1 MAEGAGADYK
11 LSATLMLNDQLSG
24 KLRSA
29 AAQLKSMDGSV
40 GKLAKQFDALKNL
53 RTQVEQFKQMKK
65 AFAATQQ
72 AYNQANANTAQL
84 ARQYKQGQV
93 AVAQLQAKHDS
104 LKATFDASQS
114 ATAQLKNQL
123 GNLKSEATKL
133 KTTDARDEY
142 QKLQA
147 QIKSASEQLKASQAT
162 TKQAGAELRTL
173 AGGLKQAQRELTG
186 IGRAFEDSKAKAAKL
201 KQELTSQRP
210 VLDQMRRSLAAQGFS
225 TRDFVQSDRDLRRRT
240 AEVSQKLFGE
250 QQPTGKPIS
259 VNVSG
264 NATSKIAQIR
274 TQLQSLTG
282 KAWNVAINAKNAI
295 GTRVNDFATGA
306 AMGLGIP
313 FLGTAGVAYGGVDI
327 INTYKDFEYEM
338 KSVSAI
344 TGAYRDETGQRLTE
358 LTDLAKY
365 YGETTMF
372 KASEVASAEKYM
384 AMAGWSDEYIKAG
397 LKPLLDLA
405 AASGEDLKRTSDI
418 VTDAMTAFHLKPEEM
433 YKLSNGQMVSVT
445 EHFADVMAALAT
457 SSNTDVNMA
466 GESAKYSAAI
476 IGAMY
481 SDQSVQDRMHGMED
495 WAVFQ
500 GLMADTGIKA
510 SMAGTANRAIFTRLA
525 SMQMNADAA
534 REVLGVDLVYQED
547 DEFGH
552 QAGQM
557 RRSLDIIGDLRKK
570 FQGGFQTAEELMSAV
585 EYFDES
591 GKKLTKRQ
599 RVKIGAMLESAQ
611 KNGGKMSKKDVVAMA
626 NMLSGQEA
634 LSGMLALITADDETW
649 NKKVN
654 AIQNSDGRAG
664 EMANVK
670 LDTLKG
676 DLATLSSAWEA
687 FQLELMEGKGAE
699 GFRAFAQGLTQDI
712 RAFKK
717 AIEDGFD
724 IGDIGGLI
732 ARVVTQLKN
741 KFLEFDGI
749 GSILAGGALVMGLK
763 TVYSWAMKLKEA
775 AALTR
780 SWWTGAATGMNG
792 KPLNTAR
799 TGTGLAQSVGN
810 MTVHAGTVVVNGKVA
825 GGGGVGVAGGRK
837 VGNTAFVDS
846 YYAQKEQIRNGRFSG
861 MKSAA
866 GGAALF
872 TALFGAMDIY
882 STREQSAVR
891 LKEADATLK
900 TQKEV
905 LDNMRAEGRSQA
917 EINQQLTEI
926 RNAQTARDQV
936 LQTNHAEELK
946 ASMGTVGSVA
956 GAAAGAAI
964 GSIAGPLGMMIG
976 GMIGGMIGDWGGR
989 TVADSMSENE
999 PSPTY
1004 RGGVSEKDVS
1014 SVVEQHTGYHEE
1026 PEPKKAFSEFEG
1038 DMWES
1043 RQSQLKQGTGI
1054 FVAKGE
1060 NFFGYN
1066 GEEFKA
1072 SAYAKKEAPPEQET
1086 TEQFLIRK
1094 EHENLQWDED
1104 FKKHQQELSKDFE
1117 TETMQRRIESAKK
1130 QAQGGTALWEQG
1142 NAQTGYGPA
1151 NYGKNG
1157 KPKFE
1162 GLKGQVQDGTS
1173 LAQQGGKVET
1183 GYGTL
1188 KDVAKGHE
1196 QVAEESARATKGL
1209 QGFGEFLDGL
1219 IFNKAAAAEVT
1230 DDQRATE
1237 GQVSTEPEPSAKSVE
1252 GSSLKQMWDDF
1263 NISDLL
1269 PDIDLSQWLS
1279 GINLPDFK
1287 QLWADFNISDLL
1299 PDIDISAWL
1308 SEKMS
1313 GFDVSSLLPDFSSIG
1328 TLIDEGLAAIPEKIS
1343 NVISTIGEGFNRI
1356 PALAG
1361 QAFNMLSTHANEAI
1375 TSIQS
1380 AWGQLPG
1387 FFDGVFSGLGGAAAS
1402 AGGAILSGLTSVIGA
1417 VIGAWQSAASTISGI
1432 ISSISAMA
1440 SSIKMPSFGG
1450 IGHNATGTT
1459 SWRGGFTEINEHG
1472 GEILNLPSGTTIYPH
1487 ATTMKMIEREI
1498 QKGTFNDFAP
1508 SNEFTSS
1515 AFNLGNFAPQPQSN
1529 TFLSSETF
1537 DFSSN
1542 NVPEIVQTPTAS
1554 SNQNSTTNNSNSNVS
1569 ITGNTFVI
1577 RQESDISEI
1586 AFRLLELMRDS
1597 NANYAGV

>member
-40 GKLAKQFDALKNL
+40 GRLAKQFDALKNL
-53 RTQVEQFKQMKK
+53 RAQVEQFKQMKK
-65 AFAATQQ
+65 AFGSTQQ

-123 GNLKSEATKL
+123 SGLKSEAAKL
-133 KTTDARDEY
+133 KTTGARDEY

-162 TKQAGAELRTL
+162 TKQTGAELKTL

-210 VLDQMRRSLAAQGFS
+210 VLDQMRRSLSAQGFS

-250 QQPTGKPIS
+250 QPTGKPIS

-282 KAWNVAINAKNAI
+282 KAWNVAINAKNAFSS
-295 GTRVNDFATGA
+295 RVNDFAMGA
-306 AMGLGIP
+306 AMGLGVP

-338 KSVSAI
+338 KTVSAI
-344 TGAYRDETGQRLTE
+344 TGAYRDETGQRLAE

-384 AMAGWSDEYIKAG
+384 AMAGWSDDYIKAG
-397 LKPLLDLA
+397 LKPMLDLSM
-405 AASGEDLKRTSDI
+405 ASGEELRRTSDI

-445 EHFADVMAALAT
+445 ERFADVMAALVT

-510 SMAGTANRAIFTRLA
+510 SMAGTATRSIFTRMA
-525 SMQMNADAA
+525 SMQMNAEAA

-570 FQGGFQTAEELMSAV
+570 FQGGFQTAEELMNAV

-591 GKKLTKRQ
+591 GKKFTKRQ

-611 KNGGKMSKKDVVAMA
+611 KNGGKMSKKDVLSMA

-670 LDTLKG
+670 MDTLKG

-724 IGDIGGLI
+724 IGDIGNLV

-792 KPLNTAR
+792 RQGTALGR
-799 TGTGLAQSVGN
+799 PGAGGVATSSIGS

-825 GGGGVGVAGGRK
+825 GGGTAGGVGVAGGRR

-846 YYAQKEQIRNGRFSG
+846 YYAQKEQIRNSKFSG

-882 STREQSAVR
+882 STREQSAAR
-891 LKEADATLK
+891 LKEADDTL
-900 TQKEV
+900 TYQKQV
-905 LDNMRAEGRSQA
+905 LENMRVEGRSQT
-917 EINQQLTEI
+917 ELNQQLSEI

-936 LQTNHAEELK
+936 LQINRAEELK

-976 GMIGGMIGDWGGR
+976 GMIGGMLGDWGGR
-989 TVADSMSENE
+989 AIADNMSENE

-1014 SVVEQHTGYHEE
+1014 SVVAQYTGAKEE

-1038 DMWES
+1038 DMWEN

-1072 SAYAKKEAPPEQET
+1072 SAYTKKETPPEQET
-1086 TEQFLIRK
+1086 TEQFLRRM

-1104 FKKHQQELSKDFE
+1104 LKKHQQELTKDFE
-1117 TETMQRRIESAKK
+1117 AETMQRRIESAKK

-1142 NAQTGYGPA
+1142 KVETGYGPA

-1157 KPKFE
+1157 KPIFE

-1237 GQVSTEPEPSAKSVE
+1237 GQVPSVTTNEPEPSAD
-1252 GSSLKQMWDDF
+1252 GFSLKKMWDDF

-1269 PDIDLSQWLS
+1269 PDIDLSAWFD
-1279 GINLPDFK
+1279 GVKLPDFK
-1287 QLWADFNISDLL
+1287 QLWADFNISDFL
-1299 PDIDISAWL
+1299 PDIDISTWL

-1313 GFDVSSLLPDFSSIG
+1313 SFDISTLLPDFSSIS

-1343 NVISTIGEGFNRI
+1343 SISTMVGDGLSQI
-1356 PALAG
+1356 PAKAS
-1361 QAFNMLSTHANEAI
+1361 QAFSTLSTAANDGLNA
-1375 TSIQS
+1375 IQS

-1387 FFDGVFSGLGGAAAS
+1387 FFDGVFGGLGGAAAS

-1440 SSIKMPSFGG
+1440 SSIKMPSFGS

-1459 SWRGGFTEINEHG
+1459 SWRGGFTEVNEHG
-1472 GEILNLPSGTTIYPH
+1472 GEIINLPSGTTIYPH
-1487 ATTMKMIEREI
+1487 ATTMKMLDREI
-1498 QKGTFNDFAP
+1498 QNGTFDSFVPSMDFTG
-1508 SNEFTSS
+1508 EHFSS
-1515 AFNLGNFAPQPQSN
+1515 DDMPKIIETPVVRQSQQ
-1529 TFLSSETF
+1529 SSE
-1537 DFSSN
+1537 N
-1542 NVPEIVQTPTAS
+1542 NT
-1554 SNQNSTTNNSNSNVS
+1554 SNSVT
-1569 ITGNTFVI
+1569 ITGNTFVVHN
-1577 RQESDISEI
+1577 ESDINEI
-1586 AFRLLELMRDS
+1586 AFQLLELMRDS
-1597 NANYAGV
+1597 NANYAGA

>member
-1 MAEGAGADYK
+1 MAEGGGADYK

-24 KLRSA
+24 KLKSA
-29 AAQLKSMDGSV
+29 ASQLKSMDGSV
-40 GKLAKQFDALKNL
+40 SNLAKQFDALKNL
-53 RTQVEQFKQMKK
+53 RAQVEQFKQMKK

-72 AYNQANANTAQL
+72 AYNQANATTAQL
-84 ARQYKQGQV
+84 ARQYKQSQI
-93 AVAQLQAKHDS
+93 AVTKLQAKHDS
-104 LKATFDASQS
+104 LKATFEASQS
-114 ATAQLKNQL
+114 ATAQLKNQI
-123 GNLKSEATKL
+123 GGLKLEAAKL
-133 KTTDARDEY
+133 KTTGARDEY

-162 TKQAGAELRTL
+162 TKQTGAELKTL

-250 QQPTGKPIS
+250 QPTGKPIS

-282 KAWNVAINAKNAI
+282 KAWNVAINAKNAFSS
-295 GTRVNDFATGA
+295 RANDFAMGA
-306 AMGLGIP
+306 AMGLGVP

-338 KSVSAI
+338 KTVSAI
-344 TGAYRDETGQRLTE
+344 TGAYRDETGQRIAE

-397 LKPLLDLA
+397 LKPLLDLSM
-405 AASGEDLKRTSDI
+405 ASGEELRRTSDI

-445 EHFADVMAALAT
+445 ERFADVMAALAT

-510 SMAGTANRAIFTRLA
+510 SMAGTATRSIFTRMA

-534 REVLGVDLVYQED
+534 RDILGVDLVYRED

-591 GKKLTKRQ
+591 GKKFTKRQ

-611 KNGGKMSKKDVVAMA
+611 KNGGKMSKKDVLAMA

-654 AIQNSDGRAG
+654 AIQNSDGRAK
-664 EMANVK
+664 EMADVK
-670 LDTLKG
+670 MDTLKG

-763 TVYSWAMKLKEA
+763 TVYSWALKLKEA

-780 SWWTGAATGMNG
+780 SWWTGAATGMNSRQG
-792 KPLNTAR
+792 RPGAGGVATSSI
-799 TGTGLAQSVGN
+799 GT

-825 GGGGVGVAGGRK
+825 GGTTGGGVGVAGGRK
-837 VGNTAFVDS
+837 VGNAAFVDS
-846 YYAQKEQIRNGRFSG
+846 YYAQKEQIRNSRFSG

-882 STREQSAVR
+882 STREQSAAR
-891 LKEADATLK
+891 IKEADATLK

-926 RNAQTARDQV
+926 RNAQSARDQV
-936 LQTNHAEELK
+936 LQTNRAEELK
-946 ASMGTVGSVA
+946 ASMGTVGSVT
-956 GAAAGAAI
+956 GAAI
-964 GSIAGPLGMMIG
+964 GAAVGSMAGPLGMMIG

-989 TVADSMSENE
+989 AAADNMSENA

-1004 RGGVSEKDVS
+1004 RGGVSKEAVS
-1014 SVVEQHTGYHEE
+1014 SVVEQHTGAKEE

-1038 DMWES
+1038 DMWENK
-1043 RQSQLKQGTGI
+1043 RSQLKQGTGI

-1072 SAYAKKEAPPEQET
+1072 SAYTLNETPPEQET

-1094 EHENLQWDED
+1094 EQENLQWDED
-1104 FKKHQQELSKDFE
+1104 LKKHQQELSKNFE
-1117 TETMQRRIESAKK
+1117 AETLQRRIESAKK
-1130 QAQGGTALWEQG
+1130 QAQGGTALWGQG
-1142 NAQTGYGPA
+1142 KVETGYGPA

-1157 KPKFE
+1157 KPTFE

-1173 LAQQGGKVET
+1173 LAQQGGKVEI
-1183 GYGTL
+1183 GYGAL

-1230 DDQRATE
+1230 EEQRATE
-1237 GQVSTEPEPSAKSVE
+1237 GHVPTETGSSAKSVE
-1252 GSSLKQMWDDF
+1252 GSSLKQMWNDF
-1263 NISDLL
+1263 NISDIL
-1269 PDIDLSQWLS
+1269 PDIDLSQWFGNL
-1279 GINLPDFK
+1279 NLPDLK
-1287 QLWADFNISDLL
+1287 QLWADFNISDFL
-1299 PDIDISAWL
+1299 PDIDISTWL

-1313 GFDVSSLLPDFSSIG
+1313 SFDLSTLLPDFASIG
-1328 TLIDEGLAAIPEKIS
+1328 TMVDEGLAAIPEKIS
-1343 NVISTIGEGFNRI
+1343 SVSSMVSQGFNQI
-1356 PALAG
+1356 PTMAS
-1361 QAFNMLSTHANEAI
+1361 QAFSTLSTSANEAL

-1380 AWGQLPG
+1380 AWNNLPG
-1387 FFDGVFSGLGGAAAS
+1387 FFDGVFSGLGGAAAA
-1402 AGGAILSGLTSVIGA
+1402 AGGAILSGLTSIIGA
-1417 VIGAWQSAASTISGI
+1417 VIGAWQTAASTISGI

-1459 SWRGGFTEINEHG
+1459 SWRGGFTEVNEHG
-1472 GEILNLPSGTTIYPH
+1472 GEIINLPSGATIYPH
-1487 ATTMKMIEREI
+1487 ATTMKMIDREI
-1498 QKGTFNDFAP
+1498 QNGTFDSFIPSMDFTGEQFSNDAMPKILETP
-1508 SNEFTSS
+1508 SVTKSQSSTSNTSS
-1515 AFNLGNFAPQPQSN
+1515 SN
-1529 TFLSSETF
+1529 
-1537 DFSSN
+1537 
-1542 NVPEIVQTPTAS
+1542 I
-1554 SNQNSTTNNSNSNVS
+1554 S
-1569 ITGNTFVI
+1569 ITGNTFVV
-1577 RQESDISEI
+1577 RNESDINEI
-1586 AFRLLELMRDS
+1586 AYRLLELMRDGD
-1597 NANYAGV
+1597 ANYAGA